1 VNGSNKVQPGLA
13 RPMPP
18 ALRLATPVGQAMEAT
33 QSSPKNEHGMKGIR
47 QRVVPLGGADPLIPK
62 TMKQKSLKGLALS
75 APPPHQG
82 SVRNGLL
89 DASDE
94 SDAEAAAGLAALR
107 AAEEQK
113 AKDEARR
120 RGRGTGASSSYTT
133 HDQGSASD
141 SDFDGAVGS
150 VSMFASMPSFGYGG
164 SPSQL
169 PSGPDDYDPIHPFPS
184 FSSNDMC
191 STGRSEEASVRRRSY
206 DTGSDRDSLQ
216 CGADAGIIHS
226 NHNFED
232 PQLPTD
238 FFEAPVYQPYNPDE
252 EDRDENENS
261 KKMVIVDDNDDED
274 LITRPTALKPNS
286 GLDDIEESCTHEA
299 QFGSLCVDC
308 GEEISKGDYLTKDH
322 KVDRATINVT
332 HDKTAM
338 IVRHSERVCAADD
351 IDFNLEEDFADD
363 EEGLNEL
370 LSSATYIPDGESFGP
385 GVGLPPLVTAVEN
398 KITPAMSTV
407 LDNSLHRQSS
417 VTISPATNSISK
429 SRRRKSTLP
438 ASYIDPSDKIGL
450 NLARNTLAA
459 RESRQRKFD
468 HVSKL
473 EKRNAELQDE
483 VDALLRDWTTIFGSA

>member
-1 VNGSNKVQPGLA
+1 
-13 RPMPP
+13 
-18 ALRLATPVGQAMEAT
+18 MEAT
-33 QSSPKNEHGMKGIR
+33 QSNSTNKYGMKGFR
-47 QRVVPLGGADPLIPK
+47 QRVASRGGTDPLKPK
-62 TMKQKSLKGLALS
+62 TMKRQSLKGLALS
-75 APPPHQG
+75 APSPKQG
-82 SVRNGLL
+82 AVYDDMERDAGDGSDVESVSG
-89 DASDE
+89 
-94 SDAEAAAGLAALR
+94 AEYR
-107 AAEEQK
+107 MAEEQE
-113 AKDEARR
+113 AEDEARR
-120 RGRGTGASSSYTT
+120 QSGGSGVFSSHTTVQSSQLPAKWRNEQGSPSDSEDVGASI
-133 HDQGSASD
+133 DA
-141 SDFDGAVGS
+141 
-150 VSMFASMPSFGYGG
+150 SMFGGLPAFGYGG
-164 SPSQL
+164 SPSQRSSQL
-169 PSGPDDYDPIHPFPS
+169 LSEPDGYDPIHPFPS

-191 STGRSEEASVRRRSY
+191 GTGRSEEASVRRRSY

-338 IVRHSERVCAADD
+338 IVRHSERVCAVDD

-398 KITPAMSTV
+398 KTTPAMSTA

-483 VDALLRDWTTIFGSA
+483 VDALLREWTTVFGSA